1 MLEKAASG
9 TAEVTSTVL
18 SAQWF
23 LKQGS
28 SPPPALALV
37 LSRCLQDRL
46 THRWAQGLAAVH
58 SLGLVTAIMNTSLG
72 KKYHEL
78 KRKQP

>member
-28 SPPPALALV
+28 SPPPALE

>member
-9 TAEVTSTVL
+9 TAKVTSTVL

-28 SPPPALALV
+28 SLPPALE